1 MRKSELTLDR
11 TRSGT
16 ESATASIPLVDWTQ
30 VGLQPGPRRPF
41 GARLAFGKKWTRALV
56 GGLSIWFFARV
67 IVTSIA
73 IASHSVGSGRNAFF
87 GRSTW
92 FISLFSHWDSKYFAA
107 IAAHGYFAPGS
118 NPDILAFLPGY
129 PLAARLIAGLWG
141 ADPTTNQIAVAMWI
155 VPFIASAVASVL
167 LWRLVEAD
175 YGPRVAGAAT
185 VLLAFGPYALFLQAS
200 YSESLFLAFAIAAWW
215 AVRTDRWVIGGVLAA
230 VASATRING
239 LFLVLALGVLFIV
252 QRRTT
257 GRPFLRQVGG
267 LIALGLSGIAAYFA
281 YLLAATGNIFAWC
294 DAQGAG
300 WHRSLNWPWVT
311 FARTADEAL
320 NGRNFDHRFQSSLDI
335 AFAVVAVI
343 AVVVMVRRRHWAEAV
358 FVAATAG
365 PLLTSN
371 TYLSIARNT
380 LVLFPL
386 VILLAS
392 ALENARWRWLYWAG
406 LAVGIV
412 ILIINVDS
420 FTLGGWTG

>member
-1 MRKSELTLDR
+1 VAPAPTYCSMSAKQ
-11 TRSGT
+11 
-16 ESATASIPLVDWTQ
+16 SATTPLPLVDWSQ
-30 VGLQPGPRRPF
+30 AGLQPRPRRPF
-41 GARLAFGKKWTRALV
+41 GARLAFGTKWTRALV
-56 GGLSIWFFARV
+56 GGLLIWFSARV

-73 IASHSVGSGRNAFF
+73 IASHSVSSGREAFF
-87 GRSTW
+87 ERSTW

-129 PLAARLIAGLWG
+129 PLAARLIAGFWG
-141 ADPTTNQIAVAMWI
+141 PDPTANQIAIAMWV

-167 LWRLVEAD
+167 LWRLVETD
-175 YGPRVAGAAT
+175 YGPRVAAAAT
-185 VLLAFGPYALFLQAS
+185 VLLAFGPYSLFLQAS

-257 GRPFLRQVGG
+257 GRPFLRQVVG

-281 YLLAATGNIFAWC
+281 YLFAATGKIFAWC

-320 NGRNFDHRFQSSLDI
+320 NGANFDHRFQSSLDI
-335 AFAVVAVI
+335 AFAVVAVV
-343 AVVVMVRRRHWAEAV
+343 AVLVMVRKRHWAEAV

-371 TYLSIARNT
+371 TYLSVARNT

-406 LAVGIV
+406 LAVGVV
-412 ILIINVDS
+412 ILIINVNS